1 MTWIL
6 LIFTKSYLVKQNVLT
21 GSTVA
26 SSEDSVA
33 REGYI
38 GHGKWFAVLSS
49 LKIWRLCKYPVERC
63 DTVPQNLAFSH
74 VCTHARTRA
83 HHARLTYAR
92 PPFNYTLLGKPKERE
107 RSETLGS
114 FVTKHSS
121 FRPSASNRQGIVK
134 ALTKRRPRARNDDGR
149 FRWRNCSAAVNWLQI
164 VKVLR
169 GRFLPKE
176 SMMPF

>member
-1 MTWIL
+1 MTTTMTWIL

-63 DTVPQNLAFSH
+63 DTVPQNLAFYH

-83 HHARLTYAR
+83 HHAPVYAR

-107 RSETLGS
+107 RSDRRRRLDWS
-114 FVTKHSS
+114 LW
-121 FRPSASNRQGIVK
+121 A
-134 ALTKRRPRARNDDGR
+134 KRTSGMTNLRPRSSVARPLEK
-149 FRWRNCSAAVNWLQI
+149 FRYEAFLIPAFGLQSSGN
-164 VKVLR
+164 R
-169 GRFLPKE
+169 
-176 SMMPF
+176 